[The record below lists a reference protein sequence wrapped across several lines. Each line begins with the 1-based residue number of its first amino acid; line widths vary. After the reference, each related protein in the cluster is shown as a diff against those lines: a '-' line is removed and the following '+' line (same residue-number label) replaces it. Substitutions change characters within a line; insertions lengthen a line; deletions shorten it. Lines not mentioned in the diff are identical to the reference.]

1 MFRNL
6 EAEQRRAGMTNT
18 DVAEYLGVSRA
29 TYENKKKDGK
39 FTRPEIVKLLR
50 LFNCKFEYK
59 NYPTIIKAAGLN
71 GFTAGKPATD
81 TAPALKTIKAGPM
94 SAGDYK
100 KHTAALAADGIAW
113 EDC

>member
-50 LFNCKFEYK
+50 LFNCKFEY
-59 NYPTIIKAAGLN
+59 
-71 GFTAGKPATD
+71 TD
-81 TAPALKTIKAGPM
+81 KTITRRLVTL
-94 SAGDYK
+94 DFQ
-100 KHTAALAADGIAW
+100 ALVKGV
-113 EDC
+113 

>member
-1 MFRNL
+1 MQTFYGGGYMFRNL

-50 LFNCKFEYK
+50 LFNCKFEYLFDTDA
-59 NYPTIIKAAGLN
+59 NNHPAA
-71 GFTAGKPATD
+71 
-81 TAPALKTIKAGPM
+81 
-94 SAGDYK
+94 
-100 KHTAALAADGIAW
+100 
-113 EDC
+113 

>member
-1 MFRNL
+1 MQTFYGGGYMFRNL

-50 LFNCKFEYK
+50 LFNCKFEYQG
-59 NYPTIIKAAGLN
+59 NRRNRLHRHRGRERI
-71 GFTAGKPATD
+71 
-81 TAPALKTIKAGPM
+81 
-94 SAGDYK
+94 
-100 KHTAALAADGIAW
+100 
-113 EDC
+113 

>member
-6 EAEQRRAGMTNT
+6 EAEQRRAGMTYT

-50 LFNCKFEYK
+50 LFNCKFEHLFDTDA
-59 NYPTIIKAAGLN
+59 NNNPAA
-71 GFTAGKPATD
+71 
-81 TAPALKTIKAGPM
+81 
-94 SAGDYK
+94 
-100 KHTAALAADGIAW
+100 
-113 EDC
+113 

>member
-50 LFNCKFEYK
+50 LFNCKFEYAEQTEIT
-59 NYPTIIKAAGLN
+59 PTGAA
-71 GFTAGKPATD
+71 APPMD
-81 TAPALKTIKAGPM
+81 APAGTEPQQEGE
-94 SAGDYK
+94 
-100 KHTAALAADGIAW
+100 T
-113 EDC
+113 

>member
-50 LFNCKFEYK
+50 LFNCKFEYSG
-59 NYPTIIKAAGLN
+59 YARGEGALIDDQSFAMLS
-71 GFTAGKPATD
+71 
-81 TAPALKTIKAGPM
+81 LKTG
-94 SAGDYK
+94 
-100 KHTAALAADGIAW
+100 
-113 EDC
+113 

>member
-50 LFNCKFEYK
+50 LFNCKFEYRET
-59 NYPTIIKAAGLN
+59 PPRGRQTGGKARKGKISRGRRGLDRGPRARAGH
-71 GFTAGKPATD
+71 GGRP
-81 TAPALKTIKAGPM
+81 
-94 SAGDYK
+94 
-100 KHTAALAADGIAW
+100 
-113 EDC
+113 